1 MGDLPGG
8 PCLAQVNRQRGA
20 ALLESLAEPSA
31 LRSRQ
36 AYGRLMH
43 LPKAVR
49 LKTLRLMVPED
60 VSELDKTQRYLHGK
74 AFRILA
80 KQQGRQRR
88 NSVSHEKGL
97 RRKTWRCGR
106 GKGGREISNEWL
118 EDEIFE
124 AQEFRCEDEVDAVRW
139 REAQELAR
147 TVARGYTQ
155 VRCRLD
161 RRLAEAMK
169 QLNRERFDEVRRSF
183 LKQHG
188 TEILSSLEHK
198 ACMKVQR
205 LTCAPLAE
213 DVRLEFLKTLG
224 HGRLRPT
231 LHGTAVKNHSS
242 IFERGLLVP
251 GQGNGIHVA
260 HGSAHGLGVY
270 SASLENPS
278 LALGFVKG
286 AKCVLVCGVVDDAG
300 YTPQVQTYGIRR
312 CWRESSNIRV
322 VDDAVIALN
331 ASHIAPFFS
340 LEYHPKAHSEMP
352 PKPKPPVNLR
362 KMLQPLKAVNFFR
375 HLYQILLPTPY
386 LNRPGQVRRARFLW
400 DTVKHHSSKWL
411 KAHGFWTAHASKAF

>member
-1 MGDLPGG
+1 MGDLPG
-8 PCLAQVNRQRGA
+8 CLAEQNRHRGKL
-20 ALLESLAEPSA
+20 LLESLAEPSA

-49 LKTLRLMVPED
+49 WKTLRGMVPED
-60 VSELDKTQRYLHGK
+60 VADLEKEQRYLQGK
-74 AFRILA
+74 AFQMLA
-80 KQQGRQRR
+80 KQQRRQRR
-88 NSVSHEKGL
+88 NSVGHEKGL
-97 RRKTWRCGR
+97 RRKVWRCGR
-106 GKGGREISNEWL
+106 GKGGREISNEWQ
-118 EDEIFE
+118 EEEIFE
-124 AQEFRCEDEVDAVRW
+124 VQELRCEDEVDAVRW

-147 TVARGYTQ
+147 KVARGYSY

-161 RRLAEAMK
+161 RRLAEAMT
-169 QLNRERFDEVRRSF
+169 QLKRESFDEVRRSF

-188 TEILSSLEHK
+188 SEILASLEHK
-198 ACMKVQR
+198 AHVRVER
-205 LTCAPLAE
+205 LSSTPLSD
-213 DVRLEFLKTLG
+213 DVRQSFLKSLQ

-251 GQGNGIHVA
+251 GPGNGLHVV

-278 LALGFVKG
+278 LALCFVTG
-286 AKCVLVCGVVDDAG
+286 ASNVLVCGVVDDAV
-300 YTPQVQTYGIRR
+300 YTPQPQTYGIRK
-312 CWRESSNIRV
+312 CLRESSNIRV

-340 LEYHPKAHSEMP
+340 LEYRPKSVRELP
-352 PKPKPPVNLR
+352 PKPKAPVKL
-362 KMLQPLKAVNFFR
+362 KMLQPLGKKAVNFLR
-375 HLYQILLPTPY
+375 HPYQILLPTPH
-386 LNRPGQVRRARFLW
+386 LSRPGQVRRARILW
-400 DTVKHHSSKWL
+400 DTIKHHSSKWL